1 MRDSLWSPPISDPIG
16 RQYKV
21 RGVIGRG
28 SFGTVYRADQL
39 GAEGFSRPVA
49 LKVLNEGGSTADIAE
64 RLRDEARLLGLLRHR
79 AIVQVDGLVALDG
92 RWAIVMEYID
102 GVDLRRLTLGGP
114 VPPGPALEIIGEV
127 ASALHVAQTQ
137 PNEAGK
143 PLGLMHRDLKPSN
156 ILLTRNG
163 EVKVVDFGVARADYK
178 SRKAKTVTNMT
189 FGSPTYAAPERMMA
203 EDLPAG
209 DIYSLGVVLHDLL
222 GATTFPGGD
231 MRPTQHLEAVD
242 DAVANLPAIPGEV
255 EELLRELLQHKAKRR
270 PTARE
275 LERRCQDLRKQLDD
289 PWLRDWAEESVD
301 RVPVD
306 MDDRHDFSTSL
317 LFERPD
323 VGNANAT
330 LDPTRDSFAP
340 DSVLTGY
347 ASVDVTYEP
356 DDEGDDS
363 DPEPAADAG
372 PASAPPQVD
381 SFAATRLHQLPPRVP
396 RSEAPSLLGRLVRG
410 AAVVAGVGLLA
421 SLAFV
426 FGMAVVGV
434 AWAVVQSL

>member
-1 MRDSLWSPPISDPIG
+1 MRMRRNARSPPISNPVG

-39 GAEGFSRPVA
+39 GAQGFSRPVA

-92 RWAIVMEYID
+92 RWAIVMEFID
-102 GVDLRRLTLGGP
+102 GVDLRRLTRGGP
-114 VPPGPALEIIGEV
+114 VPAGCALEIIGEV

-137 PNEAGK
+137 PNEEGK
-143 PLGLMHRDLKPSN
+143 PLGLLHRDLKPSN

-209 DIYSLGVVLHDLL
+209 DVYSLGVVLYDLL

-231 MRPTQHLEAVD
+231 LRPQQHATAVD
-242 DAVANLPAIPGEV
+242 GALAKLPEV
-255 EELLRELLQHKAKRR
+255 PEPVMALLRELLQHKAKKR

-275 LERRCQDLRKQLDD
+275 LERQCKDIRKQLDG
-289 PWLRDWAEESVD
+289 PWLRDWAEEEVD
-301 RVPVD
+301 RLPVPLE
-306 MDDRHDFSTSL
+306 DRHDFSTSL
-317 LFERPD
+317 LFERQD
-323 VGNANAT
+323 VGDANAT
-330 LDPTRDSFAP
+330 IDPTRDSFAP
-340 DSVLTGY
+340 DSVLVGY
-347 ASVDVTYEP
+347 ATVDATFEP
-356 DDEGDDS
+356 DEDES
-363 DPEPAADAG
+363 EEPAAAAG
-372 PASAPPQVD
+372 PGVD
-381 SFAATRLHQLPPRVP
+381 SYAATRLTQLPPRVP
-396 RSEAPSLLGRLVRG
+396 QAEQTAGPSLLGRLVRG
-410 AAVVAGVGLLA
+410 VAVLVFVGLLA

-426 FGMAVVGV
+426 FGMGVVGV
-434 AWAVVQSL
+434 AWALFQSM